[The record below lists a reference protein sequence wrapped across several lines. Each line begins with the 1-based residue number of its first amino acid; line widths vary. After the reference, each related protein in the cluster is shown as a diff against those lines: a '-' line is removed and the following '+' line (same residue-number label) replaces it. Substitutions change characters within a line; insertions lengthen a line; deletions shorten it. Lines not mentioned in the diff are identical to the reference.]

1 MSRLEEPSVR
11 SRARRRRAD
20 GVEPDEN
27 RVVFEKQFSERNRV
41 GRYHCSGLRG
51 ADSRILHLHRS
62 AHAKLEPRL
71 WVDPGASRD
80 ALILSR
86 RLWLGLTLTLQMRV

>member
-1 MSRLEEPSVR
+1 MSRLEEPLVLSQ
-11 SRARRRRAD
+11 ARRRRAD

-27 RVVFEKQFSERNRV
+27 RVVFEEKFSERNCV

-71 WVDPGASRD
+71 SVDPGAS
-80 ALILSR
+80 AEEQSR
-86 RLWLGLTLTLQMRV
+86 LLLAPK